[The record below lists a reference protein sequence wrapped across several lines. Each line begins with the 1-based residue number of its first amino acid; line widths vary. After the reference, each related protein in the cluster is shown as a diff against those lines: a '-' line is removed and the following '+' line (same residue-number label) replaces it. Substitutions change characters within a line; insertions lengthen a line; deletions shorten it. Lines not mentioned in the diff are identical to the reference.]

1 MSKLQRIEPNPRRL
15 SPESPLRAWNDRS
28 ETLVLPP
35 SSTDILPTEQ
45 MLLLG
50 QPFTRKEA
58 LERGLS
64 RDVLARL
71 VREGELRRMLTGVY
85 IDSAAADTLT
95 LRAAALARVAP
106 KNCVVCDRTAAWLLG
121 ADVLGPE
128 SHNVIPPVDVFR
140 LRGDNR
146 LRRSG
151 CRAGTRTLDRKLDL
165 TNVNGLL
172 TTNALRTALD
182 LGRFLRRDDALAAL
196 DALSR
201 VGGLTKADLT
211 RQLPRFKGQRGVV
224 QLRELVPLADPR
236 AESASESVSRLRLI
250 DGGLP
255 TPEIQWEV
263 RTPYG
268 VVRFRLDMAY
278 PDIKLAIEYD
288 GREFHSSMAARA
300 RDDSRRAALR
310 RAGWTFV
317 ILTRD
322 DVYGYS
328 PRAAAKVRETRD
340 LLLRS
345 A

>member
-1 MSKLQRIEPNPRRL
+1 MSKLQGIQPNPRPP

-28 ETLVLPP
+28 ETLVLPASSIDTLP
-35 SSTDILPTEQ
+35 SEQ

-50 QPFTRKEA
+50 QPFTRNEA

-71 VREGELRRMLTGVY
+71 VREGELRRVLTGVY
-85 IDSAAADTLT
+85 IDSAAPDTLT
-95 LRAAALARVAP
+95 MRAAALAKIAP
-106 KNCVVCDRTAAWLLG
+106 EHSVICDRTAAWLLG

-151 CRAGTRTLDRKLDL
+151 CRAGTRTLDRRLDL
-165 TNVNGLL
+165 TYANGLL

-196 DALSR
+196 DALLR
-201 VGGLTKADLT
+201 VGGLTTDDLT
-211 RQLPRFKGQRGVV
+211 RQLPRFRGHRGVV

-255 TPEIQWEV
+255 APEIQWEL
-263 RTPYG
+263 RTSYG

-278 PDIKLAIEYD
+278 PDIKLAVEYD
-288 GREFHSSMAARA
+288 GREFHSSAAARA
-300 RDDSRRAALR
+300 RDNSRRAALR
-310 RAGWTFV
+310 REGWTFV

-322 DVYGYS
+322 DVYGDS

-340 LLLRS
+340 RLIRG